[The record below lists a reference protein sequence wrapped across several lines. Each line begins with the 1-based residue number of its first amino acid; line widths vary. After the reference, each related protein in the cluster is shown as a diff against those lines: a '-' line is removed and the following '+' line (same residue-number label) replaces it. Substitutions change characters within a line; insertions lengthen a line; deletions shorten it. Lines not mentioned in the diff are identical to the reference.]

1 MCYLQKNKMRTLI
14 MTNTFTSIIKTT
26 GLLAVLLTVTV
37 SCSTS
42 PPTLGEKMINQGQ
55 SMAKVGEQWVE
66 GETMI
71 SKGEKMIKQGEEQV
85 EEGKQ
90 LITKG
95 RAMMKESE
103 ETYKQRGGNL

>member
-1 MCYLQKNKMRTLI
+1 
-14 MTNTFTSIIKTT
+14 MTNTFIKTT
-26 GLLAVLLTVTV
+26 GLLAVLLTATV

-66 GETMI
+66 GENMI
-71 SKGEKMIKQGEEQV
+71 NKGEKMIKQGEEQV